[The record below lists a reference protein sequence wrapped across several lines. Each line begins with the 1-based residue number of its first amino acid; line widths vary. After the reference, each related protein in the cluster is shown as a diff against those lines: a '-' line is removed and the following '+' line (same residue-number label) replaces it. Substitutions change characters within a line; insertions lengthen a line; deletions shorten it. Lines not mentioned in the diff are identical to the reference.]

1 MSAELNENEFDL
13 SQKAVG
19 ISIGGSGSGQT
30 QIGGSG
36 GSGSGG
42 SGGSGSGGSG
52 GSGSGGNGG
61 SGSGGS
67 GGSGS
72 GGSGGSG
79 SGGNGGSGS
88 GGNGGSGSGGSGG
101 SGSGGSGGSG
111 SGGSGGSG
119 SGGSGGSGSGGSG
132 GSGSGGSGGSGS
144 GGNGGSGSGGNG
156 GSGSGGNGGSG
167 SGGNGGSGSGG
178 NGGENGNGGDE
189 QDGEENPAEEQEE
202 GDSEDEQNS
211 QNDSRLGQRCVIIY
225 PEEFAG
231 RLGNIKRVIF
241 KGKPDTPIQPRNING
256 YTITYPSETEFTLFE
271 VEYINKNGKLEEG
284 SFMDIDVLF
293 ENQDFFRVSYGNA
306 LGEVCEGFVESDTSP
321 NEYLIQTENGL
332 IFLASSCFIS
342 LLQLNTQNQNNS
354 EDGESD
360 EDEDTQDNEQE
371 NSIVGKEFVLLRDS
385 GTHKSGERGT
395 ILSSLGERMLEG
407 TEKYVVNG
415 LSITYP
421 IGTYYSAYFVAIGED
436 RNFIILDFDFVLI
449 GDVSVNFVIS
459 HQEEYGLKKGT
470 YMRYGV
476 IGFLEDSPQKFL
488 LELNNDNPSLIEAD
502 MCFVSLETIAIRNQ
516 RQDSQDDDDDDDDDE
531 QTPENEENVFVASLF
546 WNYVLNER
554 KLSGDVFTADIDE
567 NFREVTNQM
576 YFLRNFPASLY
587 DESVIYSKETKEYG
601 YLTTNEF
608 NANTIQTIDY
618 FALTNFNLFE
628 SVIYRNNPKELN
640 FTYVALKYVLDNLRR
655 KMFFVPTY
663 QVNEESFYV
672 MVYEKSEDEII
683 VVTNYEKFSVRKN
696 GLGDYLH
703 LIVLLMINANLS
715 TFEQNLFL
723 DFKKQTQNLLK
734 PNIFY
739 AKIFEDYCKALTI

>member
-36 GSGSGG
+36 GNGG
-42 SGGSGSGGSG
+42 EGGSGSGGSG

-61 SGSGGS
+61 E

-79 SGGNGGSGS
+79 SGGNGGE
-88 GGNGGSGSGGSGG
+88 
-101 SGSGGSGGSG
+101 
-111 SGGSGGSG
+111 
-119 SGGSGGSGSGGSG
+119 
-132 GSGSGGSGGSGS
+132 
-144 GGNGGSGSGGNG
+144 
-156 GSGSGGNGGSG
+156 
-167 SGGNGGSGSGG
+167 GGSGSGG

-189 QDGEENPAEEQEE
+189 EDGEENPAEEQEE
-202 GDSEDEQNS
+202 GDSEDEQDS
-211 QNDSRLGQRCVIIY
+211 QNDSRVGQRCVIIY

-293 ENQDFFRVSYGNA
+293 ENQDFFRVTYGTA
-306 LGEVCEGFVESDTSP
+306 LGEVCDGFVEDGTSP
-321 NEYLIQTENGL
+321 NKYLIETENGL

-342 LLQLNTQNQNNS
+342 PEKLNTQNQNNS

-371 NSIVGKEFVLLRDS
+371 NSIVGKEFVVLGS
-385 GTHKSGERGT
+385 GRKGVIEGVGEEITLGLDYSILVNGT
-395 ILSSLGERMLEG
+395 PIIYPQGTKFRTYQTTIGNSNPILSDWNIVFVGEE
-407 TEKYVVNG
+407 
-415 LSITYP
+415 
-421 IGTYYSAYFVAIGED
+421 
-436 RNFIILDFDFVLI
+436 
-449 GDVSVNFVIS
+449 VSFVIS
-459 HQEEYGLKKGT
+459 DANEYGFQEAIYNG
-470 YMRYGV
+470 YSVR
-476 IGFLEDSPQKFL
+476 GFLEGFSPQNFL
-488 LELNNDNPSLIEAD
+488 LELDSDNPSLIKTD
-502 MCFVSLETIAIRNQ
+502 MCFVTAETIALRNQ
-516 RQDSQDDDDDDDDDE
+516 TQDSQDDDDDDDDE

-567 NFREVTNQM
+567 NFREVTNELS
-576 YFLRNFPASLY
+576 FLRSFPASLY

-608 NANTIQTIDY
+608 DVKTIQTIDY

-640 FTYVALKYVLDNLRR
+640 FTYVALKYVLDNLKR

-663 QVNEESFYV
+663 QVNEESFYI

-683 VVTNYEKFSVRKN
+683 FVATSEKFNVRKN
-696 GLGDYLH
+696 GLGNYLH
-703 LIVLLMINANLS
+703 LITHLMQCAYLS
-715 TFEQNLFL
+715 KFEQNLFL